1 MSRYCSSI
9 SLCLLATCVA
19 LLSLAAPGLWAQ
31 STQGAI
37 SITVTDPAGA
47 VVPGAR
53 LELRA
58 DATNDLRTATTQEG
72 GAYRFVGLSIGNYG
86 LTVTREGFAKVT
98 INPVVVEAAR
108 VTDVSVAL
116 KVGGLAETVEV
127 TAGAEPVLETSSNM
141 IGTTIDM
148 KQIETLPL
156 GGRDLT
162 QLTHLAP
169 GYNGTWNGLPVE
181 ALGNNFDGVAS
192 SSSRMKFSSS
202 GAPSV
207 SPRIEN
213 IEEMTVQTDQI
224 DMDQGFGLA
233 TTQMNFVTRSGT
245 NAFHGRAYEDF
256 RNADLNA
263 NSWSNNVKGVSKPPL
278 ILNNFGV
285 SVGGP
290 ILKNKLFFFGSFS
303 MSKQPG
309 SSVASNVVLTSAA
322 QQGIFTYGN
331 QQVNVLNVAKN
342 SGLGLPS
349 SVNSVV
355 AGELAAINKSLTSGQ
370 LSAHTDP
377 NFQSLDWLQSN
388 PITFY
393 YPAGTIDY
401 RATDALRFH
410 LAFNQ
415 TRNLRPTSA
424 APLFPGGD
432 FASQSAGFKSNSATF
447 ALGVDYTVSPTV
459 QNQFKAGYLY
469 NPVWNP
475 WNQGPPLWNTSV
487 GTVTWNFNNVDYPY
501 GNNMSGQQYNLPVSN
516 YYPVITLAD
525 TVSWQHDKHQL
536 KFGFSGTQEQD
547 HYWNAPG
554 AIPGYTLGLADG
566 DPALNA
572 FTNSGASPTLPGA
585 TSAQLAQAQQLYAV
599 LTGRISGVGD
609 NGEGFGLNPKTK
621 AYNHT
626 QGSTYN
632 LNERFRAWGLFA
644 QDSWR
649 VTPHLTINLGL
660 RWDFTGDDHDLTG
673 AYHNVT
679 AADIYGPSGVG
690 NLFQPGTVNGSMNP
704 VIAER
709 AHAYNG
715 WNVSPQPMAGFAW
728 RPEYKDGVLGKLLG
742 EHTVVRGGFSLR
754 RFTDSTQYVW
764 NMATDFGALYF
775 QDFYLNPYGPGA
787 SGTFQPGS
795 LSLGDKLPPF
805 GYSPADAYQKIA
817 PESQFTFTNTIG
829 VNGMNPKIA
838 QPYAQSWNIGIQR
851 ELGPSRVLE
860 IRYNGNRARQLW
872 LTQNI
877 NEVNVFENGFLTQF
891 KNAQANLKIN
901 QQHSVNSFANNGY
914 AGQVA
919 TPVFDAAFKG
929 QSSAY
934 SGGDFI
940 NNLNT
945 GQVGAMANTLAG
957 NPTYFCNLVGA
968 SFTPCAT
975 NAGYTGA
982 GAGYPINYFQA
993 NPYAAGEQVAYMDA
1007 IGYSN
1012 YAGLQVDFR
1021 QRQWHGIQFDANY
1034 TWSHNLGVASPN
1046 QWLSQIQQYSVRN
1059 LNLNYGPAL
1068 NDTRHVAHAMATI
1081 DLPFGKDRHW
1091 LKQGGIV
1098 NGIFGGWTVGSIFT
1112 FQTGQPLP
1120 TFGGNMTYNDYGDG
1134 GIVLNGVTARTLQS
1148 SIGVYHVNSG
1158 ATVDL
1163 INPMYLTKGA
1173 GANAAYITPNTT
1185 AGTLGPSMYLYGPHQ
1200 TYEDAS
1206 LSKSIAITER
1216 IHLLVQSEFL
1226 NIFNH
1231 PTFGWGNNSGF
1242 SSRNNVLGSSF
1253 GTGGEVSTPRRV
1265 ELRANIQF

>member
-1 MSRYCSSI
+1 
-9 SLCLLATCVA
+9 
-19 LLSLAAPGLWAQ
+19 
-31 STQGAI
+31 
-37 SITVTDPAGA
+37 
-47 VVPGAR
+47 
-53 LELRA
+53 
-58 DATNDLRTATTQEG
+58 
-72 GAYRFVGLSIGNYG
+72 
-86 LTVTREGFAKVT
+86 
-98 INPVVVEAAR
+98 
-108 VTDVSVAL
+108 
-116 KVGGLAETVEV
+116 
-127 TAGAEPVLETSSNM
+127 
-141 IGTTIDM
+141 
-148 KQIETLPL
+148 
-156 GGRDLT
+156 
-162 QLTHLAP
+162 
-169 GYNGTWNGLPVE
+169 
-181 ALGNNFDGVAS
+181 
-192 SSSRMKFSSS
+192 
-202 GAPSV
+202 
-207 SPRIEN
+207 
-213 IEEMTVQTDQI
+213 
-224 DMDQGFGLA
+224 
-233 TTQMNFVTRSGT
+233 MNFVTRSGT
-245 NAFHGRAYEDF
+245 NAFHGRAYEDL
-256 RNADLNA
+256 RNAALNA
-263 NSWSNNVKGVSKPPL
+263 NSWSNNVKGVPKPPL

-322 QQGIFTYGN
+322 QQGVFTYGN

-349 SVNSVV
+349 SVNSVI

-415 TRNLRPTSA
+415 TRNLQPTSV

-432 FASQSAGFKSNSATF
+432 FASQSAGRKSNSATF
-447 ALGVDYTVSPTV
+447 ALSVDYTVSPTV
-459 QNQFKAGYLY
+459 QNTFKAGYLY

-487 GTVTWNFNNVDYPY
+487 GTVSWNLNNVDYPY
-501 GNNMSGQQYNLPVSN
+501 GGTMSGQQYNLPVSN
-516 YYPVITLAD
+516 FYPVITLAD

-554 AIPGYTLGLADG
+554 AIPAFSLGLADG

-572 FTNSGASPTLPGA
+572 FTNSGTSPTLPGA
-585 TSAQLAQAQQLYAV
+585 TSAQLAQAKQLYAV

-621 AYNHT
+621 EYNHT

-673 AYHNVT
+673 AYHNVSPE
-679 AADIYGPSGVG
+679 DIYGPSGVG
-690 NLFQPGTVNGSMNP
+690 KLFQPGSLTGSMNP
-704 VIAER
+704 VIAQR

-715 WNVSPQPMAGFAW
+715 WYVTPQPMAGFAW

-742 EHTVVRGGFSLR
+742 EHTVLRGGFSLR

-787 SGTFQPGS
+787 SATFQPGS
-795 LSLGDKLPPF
+795 LSLGDKLPPY
-805 GYSPADAYQKIA
+805 GYTPASAYQAIA
-817 PESQFTFTNTIG
+817 PESQFTFAGTIG

-901 QQHSVNSFANNGY
+901 QQHSVDSFANNGY

-929 QSSAY
+929 QTSAY
-934 SGGDFI
+934 SAGDFI

-993 NPYAAGEQVAYMDA
+993 NPYAAGGQIAYMDA

-1012 YAGLQVDFR
+1012 YHGLQVDFR

-1068 NDTRHVAHAMATI
+1068 NDTRHVAHAMATV
-1081 DLPFGKDRHW
+1081 DLPLGKGRRW
-1091 LKQGGIV
+1091 LNKGGAADAV
-1098 NGIFGGWTVGSIFT
+1098 FGGWTVGSIFT

-1134 GIVLNGVTARTLQS
+1134 GVVLNGITARTLQS
-1148 SIGVYHVNSG
+1148 SIGVYHVNRG

-1163 INPMYLTKGA
+1163 INPKYLTPGA

-1185 AGTLGPSMYLYGPHQ
+1185 AGTLGSSMYLYGPHQ
-1200 TYEDAS
+1200 TYEDMS
-1206 LSKSIAITER
+1206 LSKSIAITEK

-1242 SSRNNVLGSSF
+1242 NGRNSVLGSSF